1 MCVIDVSVKGKNVYN
16 LKAFQLH
23 SPRERCSILLFL
35 NISIS
40 FHIARISFIPIW
52 VMSPVLLLLF
62 FARIEITPS
71 KLNFKI
77 PIVTGLD
84 ESELQIQSL

>member
-16 LKAFQLH
+16 LKAFQLR

-40 FHIARISFIPIW
+40 SYCQNFIYSNLGD
-52 VMSPVLLLLF
+52 VSGFVVVVF
-62 FARIEITPS
+62 R
-71 KLNFKI
+71 K
-77 PIVTGLD
+77 D
-84 ESELQIQSL
+84 